1 MRGTGRFQNILEVNK
16 PRNYSEED
24 AVKTKPE
31 NVPCSELF
39 LNSEKFNSLFFVFSL
54 LFSQ

>member
-31 NVPCSELF
+31 NVPVQS
-39 LNSEKFNSLFFVFSL
+39 FF
-54 LFSQ
+54 